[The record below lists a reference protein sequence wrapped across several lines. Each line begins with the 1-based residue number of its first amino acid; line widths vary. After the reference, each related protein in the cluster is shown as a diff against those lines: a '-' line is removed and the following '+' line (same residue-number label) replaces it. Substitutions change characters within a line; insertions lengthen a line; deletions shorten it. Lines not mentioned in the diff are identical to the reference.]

1 MKKKD
6 SVSVSG
12 TDRRGFIKKAG
23 AATLFSAT
31 TLNAGFANSFLTK
44 NKVLKVGLVGCG
56 GRGTGAAVQA
66 LRADPDTVLHAMAD
80 AFEDRLTSSLELLK
94 KAHGQRAEVKK
105 NRQFVGFDAYQ
116 KLIDS
121 GVDVVLLAA
130 PPGFRPQHFAAAIE
144 AGKHVFY
151 EKPVAVDAPGIRKVL
166 EAAKK
171 AKDKNLSIVSG
182 LCFRYDLQ
190 KQALFGKVLN
200 GDIGEIKSISSIR
213 NGGELWYK
221 ERQPDWNDMQ
231 YKMRNWYYYN
241 WLSGDFIVEMFVHST
256 DMISWAMGERMPLS
270 ATGVGGRQ
278 WRTEEKYGNIYDHF
292 AVEFDYGGGLKGN
305 VTTRQLKGGSSR
317 NSVEIAGSK
326 GNALYEG
333 DRHEIWGAKTWKYEG
348 EKNDM
353 YQSEQDA
360 FFKSIREENPL
371 NDAERAANSTLMAI
385 LSRDVAYSGQT
396 ITWDE
401 AMNSNVFLGPKDD
414 EYSWDLQFDGTG
426 IPIPGITKMI

>member
-1 MKKKD
+1 M
-6 SVSVSG
+6 
-12 TDRRGFIKKAG
+12 
-23 AATLFSAT
+23 
-31 TLNAGFANSFLTK
+31 
-44 NKVLKVGLVGCG
+44 
-56 GRGTGAAVQA
+56 
-66 LRADPDTVLHAMAD
+66 
-80 AFEDRLTSSLELLK
+80 
-94 KAHGQRAEVKK
+94 
-105 NRQFVGFDAYQ
+105 
-116 KLIDS
+116 
-121 GVDVVLLAA
+121 LLAA
-130 PPGFRPQHFAAAIE
+130 PPGFRPQHFTAAIE

-171 AKDKNLSIVSG
+171 AKEKNLSIVSG

-200 GDIGEIKSISSIR
+200 GDIGEIKSITSTR

-221 ERQPDWNDMQ
+221 ERQPNWNDMQ

-278 WRTEEKYGNIYDHF
+278 WRTDEKYGNIYDHF

-317 NSVEIAGSK
+317 NSVEIAGSQ

-333 DRHEIWGAKTWKYEG
+333 DRHEIWGKNTWKYEG
-348 EKNDM
+348 AKNDM

-360 FFKSIREENPL
+360 LFKSIREGIPL
-371 NDAERAANSTLMAI
+371 NDAEMASNSTLMAI

-401 AMNSNVFLGPKDD
+401 AMNSNVSLGPKND
-414 EYSWDLQFDGTG
+414 EYSWDLKFDGAG
-426 IPIPGITKMI
+426 IPVPGITKMI